1 MVFKVLGAS
10 RRRIAVMFA
19 VEFMLIG
26 LATGVI
32 ATGIGLIVSWAVVE
46 FLMRMD
52 WVPLLQEAVLTVILT
67 LLVTVLIGWLST
79 WRVLAGR
86 PMPYLRNE

>member
-46 FLMRMD
+46 FLMHMH
-52 WVPLLQEAVLTVILT
+52 WVPLLREAVLTVVLT
-67 LLVTVLIGWLST
+67 LLVTVLLGWLST
-79 WRVLAGR
+79 WKVLAGR